1 MRALTENTIKII
13 VYSQWLYSYTMN
25 SIDAESEVVAR
36 HIYIYMI
43 ETYSVS
49 HSNGVLAVL
58 MHDNL
63 SKPMHIF
70 RK

>member
-1 MRALTENTIKII
+1 
-13 VYSQWLYSYTMN
+13 MN
-25 SIDAESEVVAR
+25 SIDAESEVDAR
-36 HIYIYMI
+36 HIYMI

-49 HSNGVLAVL
+49 HNAGALAVL

-63 SKPMHIF
+63 SKSMHIF